1 MWGARRPLPRPA
13 LEPHVPSQGRGWL
26 ERRVTGGA
34 GSRSV
39 RGIVGPRGSEGPKP
53 RRCWSEPRGR
63 RPKAPC
69 GCAGDA
75 CQSRPGEKHSHS
87 SPELSAPAVRRTG
100 CKGRRA
106 QPHSLDT
113 LGAEEEGASEGRGR
127 TAHPAA
133 LWAPTQ
139 ERSRAASGAEWPE
152 RTAAAPGLSTAAILP
167 PQSFS
172 GDGFL
177 FLFFSWS
184 SHG

>member
-1 MWGARRPLPRPA
+1 MSPLRDGGGWRGVSRA
-13 LEPHVPSQGRGWL
+13 GRGHVL
-26 ERRVTGGA
+26 SGA
-34 GSRSV
+34 SWV
-39 RGIVGPRGSEGPKP
+39 REAQ
-53 RRCWSEPRGR
+53 RGR
-63 RPKAPC
+63 SPAAAGLSREVGRPKAPC

-113 LGAEEEGASEGRGR
+113 LGAEEEGASEGQGR

-139 ERSRAASGAEWPE
+139 ERSRAASGAE
-152 RTAAAPGLSTAAILP
+152 RTAAAPGYPRRQFYPLNH
-167 PQSFS
+167 
-172 GDGFL
+172 FL
-177 FLFFSWS
+177 GTDFFFFFSLGVRMDS
-184 SHG
+184 SHNNNNEHCPGP

>member
-1 MWGARRPLPRPA
+1 MSHLRDGGGWRG
-13 LEPHVPSQGRGWL
+13 VSQAGRGHVL
-26 ERRVTGGA
+26 SGA
-34 GSRSV
+34 SWV
-39 RGIVGPRGSEGPKP
+39 REAQ
-53 RRCWSEPRGR
+53 RGR
-63 RPKAPC
+63 SPAAAGLSREVGRHPKAPC

-139 ERSRAASGAEWPE
+139 ERSRAASGAERPE

-172 GDGFL
+172 GDGFP

-184 SHG
+184 SRG